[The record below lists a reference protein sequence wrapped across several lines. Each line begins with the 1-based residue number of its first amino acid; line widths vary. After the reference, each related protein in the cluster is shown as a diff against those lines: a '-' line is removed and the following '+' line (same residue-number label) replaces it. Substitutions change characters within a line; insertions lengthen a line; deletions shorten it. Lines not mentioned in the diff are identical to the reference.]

1 MDRIEGLILAAG
13 KSSRMYPAY
22 KMILDLGGKPL
33 IQRTIDSLSP
43 FCARIFVVIGY
54 HAEHIREFIPQSDNI
69 VTVFNP
75 EYEFGM
81 LSSLKAGLRKTT
93 ADRVLFLPGDCPF
106 VPARVF
112 AKLLDSEGELI
123 LPVFD
128 QKPGHPVLFSG
139 FARQKL
145 LDDEEV
151 HSLAEFCARNE
162 TIRIDVG
169 DPEILWDIDTSD
181 DLASALIRFESHE
194 RR

>member
-81 LSSLKAGLRKTT
+81 LSSLKAGLRKTS

-112 AKLLDSEGELI
+112 AKLFYSEGELI

-151 HSLAEFCARNE
+151 HSLAEFCAQGSIVAASEGESIIQASSPCQRNA
-162 TIRIDVG
+162 
-169 DPEILWDIDTSD
+169 
-181 DLASALIRFESHE
+181 AS
-194 RR
+194 